1 MPPEG
6 FEPAVSASERLQ
18 CYALDRAASEVDQTG
33 DLGKVIIGVCCN
45 LQAEY
50 LIF

>member
-1 MPPEG
+1 
-6 FEPAVSASERLQ
+6 
-18 CYALDRAASEVDQTG
+18 
-33 DLGKVIIGVCCN
+33 VCCN